1 MLKHAF
7 AIGIALLF
15 LGSAAN
21 AQVRGVSRACA
32 ADIKAL
38 CAGIQPGGERIVG
51 CIKSNFEKLSE
62 PCQSQ
67 MLQLAAIRKACSFD
81 IRRFC
86 AGTQLG
92 AGRVAE
98 CMKPHL
104 ADVSDTC
111 KEVLAQ
117 ASAGKN

>member
-7 AIGIALLF
+7 VIGTALLF

-32 ADIKAL
+32 ADIRTL
-38 CAGIQPGGERIVG
+38 CAGVQPGGERIVA

-67 MLQLAAIRKACSFD
+67 MLRLAAIRKACSAD
-81 IRRFC
+81 VRRFC
-86 AGTQLG
+86 AGTQVG

-111 KEVLAQ
+111 RDVLAQ
-117 ASAGKN
+117 ATAGKN